1 MSPGINSDVVTTAAE
16 INFGGDQAFRSLYS
30 GVGLTGLLFS
40 AAIVFVYHWA
50 KKPGWG
56 IGTGVIIV
64 FFTNFLITGLLIP
77 LALSYNS
84 GSITFAGADKFRG
97 LLNMAGIGQ
106 AEQLGSFV
114 ICVVLVVLLGK
125 KFKWGK
131 GAQLIMIIVLP
142 LFYLH
147 WLRPF
152 WESTGIDLGS
162 VNIPFIG

>member
-1 MSPGINSDVVTTAAE
+1 MSPGLNPDVVTVAAD
-16 INFGGDQAFRSLYS
+16 INFGGDAAFRSLYS

-40 AAIVFVYHWA
+40 AAIVFIYHWA

-77 LALSYNS
+77 LALSYQS

-97 LLNMAGIGQ
+97 LLDMAGIGQ
-106 AEQLGSFV
+106 AEKLSTFV
-114 ICVVLVVLLGK
+114 VCLVVVILLGK
-125 KFKWGK
+125 RFKWGK

-147 WLRPF
+147 WFRPF
-152 WESTGIDLGS
+152 WASTGIDLGS
-162 VNIPFIG
+162 MSIPFIG